1 MSEYMIDVENLHKSY
16 GQVKAVKGIS
26 FHVKKGE
33 LFAFLGE
40 NGAGKSTTIN
50 IISGITGKDSG
61 TVIVNGINIEK
72 EPMQVKS
79 SIGIVFQNSVLD
91 KKLTVYDNLKIKATL
106 YGLGEEEFKRRLYE
120 INGLLDLNAILKR
133 PLEKL
138 SGGQRRKADIARALL
153 HEPELLILDE
163 PTTGLDPQTRKT
175 VWESLEKLR
184 KETGLTIFLTTH
196 YMEEA
201 AEADYVVILNEGA
214 IVAKGTP
221 HDLKSTYANDL
232 IRIYGQ
238 NPAVLDMVQKEG
250 LSHNDKE
257 NHIELEVPHV
267 SYAKELIVKYPNLFD
282 DFEIV
287 KGKMDDVF
295 LKATGKRLEEDEKN
309 A

>member
-257 NHIELEVPHV
+257 NYIELEVPHV